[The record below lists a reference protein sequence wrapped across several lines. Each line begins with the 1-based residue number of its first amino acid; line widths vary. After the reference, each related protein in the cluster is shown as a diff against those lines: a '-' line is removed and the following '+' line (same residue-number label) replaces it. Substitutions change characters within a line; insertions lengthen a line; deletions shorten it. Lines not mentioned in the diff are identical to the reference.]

1 MRPLI
6 NPTLQHYQITML
18 TDLNDTDWE
27 NVKIYE
33 KTDRQIGLFLV
44 ILMTFLYFFL
54 LVSSV
59 LCIWGTAKM
68 LGITAEDLEKR
79 QSEREKKQN

>member
-1 MRPLI
+1 
-6 NPTLQHYQITML
+6 ML

-27 NVKIYE
+27 NVKLYE

-54 LVSSV
+54 LISSV